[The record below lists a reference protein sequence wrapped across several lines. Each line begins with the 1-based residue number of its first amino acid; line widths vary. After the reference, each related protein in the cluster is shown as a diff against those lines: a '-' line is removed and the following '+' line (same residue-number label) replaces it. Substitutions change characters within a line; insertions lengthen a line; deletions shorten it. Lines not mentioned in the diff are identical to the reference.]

1 MRGITKT
8 LALAGILALPAAARA
23 AATQAEPRAARAF
36 QALRDRDFEG
46 AAVLFADLEKSA
58 PTEEL
63 RLDSE
68 LALAESCFKRG
79 LYNSALRQ
87 YSYVVKAGPRHPHY
101 LEAVEG
107 IVSVS
112 EALHE
117 DFITGAIL
125 DREYSDEFARL
136 PEAVL
141 SKVNYIVGVVSY
153 RKDKRD
159 DAAAFLSAVPRD
171 SSSYARAR
179 YLAGVVF
186 ARVPQNEKALEAFQ
200 DVLKLEGGPGRPYA
214 DLASLRPLAQLGVA
228 RTYYAMGRYSDAVK
242 AYDEVQRFGEHWDA
256 ALLESGWARFQDD
269 DPGGALGALQA
280 LHAPQFAGS
289 FQPESWILKAT
300 IYFERCLYDDAKV
313 ALAGFEQSYLP
324 VAEKLTALLG
334 GERGNDFYYGLLS
347 DGSRELPRAVKTSL
361 RANRRLAG
369 LLGSLD
375 ALDREKKVLEESR
388 ALKGSKLSAELLG
401 AVAES
406 RTLAVQLA
414 GSFVKKRLDDAAQ
427 TLAAFDRQRVAL
439 RFEIAKAEAALYEAR
454 RDPSAALSAQTLDRP
469 AIPSPG
475 WEYWQFQGEFWLD
488 EIGYYRYTLKSA
500 CLDRGPGSQSPQSE
514 QGAAARP
521 EDGRRGEAQ

>member
-1 MRGITKT
+1 MRGTMKT
-8 LALAGILALPAAARA
+8 LALAGLLGLPAAGRA
-23 AATQAEPRAARAF
+23 AAAQAEPLAARAF
-36 QALRDRDFEG
+36 QALRDKDFES
-46 AAVLFADLEKSA
+46 AAALFADLEKSA
-58 PTEEL
+58 PSEEL

-87 YSYVVKAGPRHPHY
+87 YSYVVKAGPHHPHY

-107 IVSVS
+107 VVKVS

-153 RKDKRD
+153 RKDKRE
-159 DAAAFLSAVPRD
+159 DAAAFLSMVPRD
-171 SSSYARAR
+171 SSAYARAR

-186 ARVPQNEKALEAFQ
+186 ARVPKNEKALEAFE
-200 DVLKLEGGPGRPYA
+200 DVLKLQDGPGQAYA

-228 RTYYAMGRYSDAVK
+228 RSYYAMGRYPDAVK
-242 AYDEVQRFGEHWDA
+242 AYDAVPRFSEHWDE

-280 LHAPQFAGS
+280 LHAPQYAGA

-300 IYFERCLYDDAKV
+300 IFYERCLYDDAKA
-313 ALAGFEQSYLP
+313 ALAGFEQAYLP
-324 VAEKLTALLG
+324 AAERLAALLA
-334 GERGNDFYYGLLS
+334 GEKGNDFYFGLVA
-347 DGSRELPRAVKTSL
+347 DGSAELPRAVKASL

-369 LLGSLD
+369 LLGSVE
-375 ALDREKKVLEESR
+375 ALDRERRTLEESR
-388 ALKGSKLSAELLG
+388 ALRGSKLSAELLG
-401 AVAES
+401 AVSDS
-406 RTLAVQLA
+406 RAVAVQLA
-414 GSFVKKRLDDAAQ
+414 GSFIRKRLDDAVQ

-454 RDPSAALSAQTLDRP
+454 KDPTSSLRGQALERP
-469 AIPSPG
+469 AVPSQR

-488 EIGYYRYTLKSA
+488 EIGYYRTTLKSG
-500 CLDRGPGSQSPQSE
+500 CPDRGLDEP
-514 QGAAARP
+514 GAAERP
-521 EDGRRGEAQ
+521 DGGRKGEAP

>member
-1 MRGITKT
+1 MFGISKA
-8 LALAGILALPAAARA
+8 LALAGILALPALARA
-23 AATQAEPRAARAF
+23 AAAEVEPRAARAF

-46 AAVLFADLEKSA
+46 AAALFADLETSA

-87 YSYVVKAGPRHPHY
+87 YSYMLKAGPRHPHY

-107 IVSVS
+107 VVSIS

-117 DFITGAIL
+117 DFITGSIL
-125 DREYSDEFARL
+125 DREYNDEFARL

-153 RKDKRD
+153 RKDKRE

-171 SSSYARAR
+171 SSSFARAR

-186 ARVPQNEKALEAFQ
+186 ARLPQNEKALEAFL
-200 DVLKLEGGPGRPYA
+200 DVLRLSDGHGYA
-214 DLASLRPLAQLGVA
+214 DLASLKPLAQLGVA
-228 RTYYAMGRYSDAVK
+228 RTYYAMGRYPEAVK
-242 AYDEVQRFGEHWDA
+242 AYDAVPRFGEHWDA
-256 ALLESGWARFQDD
+256 SLLESGWARFQND

-300 IYFERCLYDDAKV
+300 IYYERCLYDDAKA
-313 ALAGFEQSYLP
+313 ALAGFEQAYLP
-324 VAEKLTALLG
+324 VAEKLTALL
-334 GERGNDFYYGLLS
+334 EAEKGNDFYYDLMAG
-347 DGSRELPRAVKTSL
+347 GSRELPRAVKTSL

-369 LLGSLD
+369 LLSSLD
-375 ALDREKKVLEESR
+375 ALDREKRVLEQSQ
-388 ALKGSKLSAELLG
+388 ALRGTKLSAELLSALG
-401 AVAES
+401 ES
-406 RTLAVQLA
+406 RKVAVQLA
-414 GSFVKKRLDDAAQ
+414 GSFVRKRLDDAAQ

-454 RDPSAALSAQTLDRP
+454 RDSSAFLREQALDRP
-469 AIPSPG
+469 AMPSPA

-488 EIGYYRYTLKSA
+488 EIGYYRYTLKSG
-500 CLDRGPGSQSPQSE
+500 CLDRGSNE
-514 QGAAARP
+514 QGEAARP
-521 EDGRRGEAQ
+521 GEGRAGEAR

>member
-1 MRGITKT
+1 VFGISKA
-8 LALAGILALPAAARA
+8 LALAGILALPALARA
-23 AATQAEPRAARAF
+23 AAAEIELRAARAF

-46 AAVLFADLEKSA
+46 AAVLFADLETSA
-58 PTEEL
+58 PTEKL

-87 YSYVVKAGPRHPHY
+87 YSYMLKAGPSHPHY

-107 IVSVS
+107 IVSIS

-117 DFITGAIL
+117 DFITGSIL
-125 DREYSDEFARL
+125 DREYNDEFARL

-153 RKDKRD
+153 RKDKRE

-171 SSSYARAR
+171 SSSFARAR

-186 ARVPQNEKALEAFQ
+186 ARLPQNEKALEAFE
-200 DVLKLEGGPGRPYA
+200 DVLRLSDGHSYA
-214 DLASLRPLAQLGVA
+214 DLASLKPLAQLGVA
-228 RTYYAMGRYSDAVK
+228 RTYYAMGRYAEAVRAYDAVP
-242 AYDEVQRFGEHWDA
+242 RFGEHWDA
-256 ALLESGWARFQDD
+256 SLLEIGWARFQND

-300 IYFERCLYDDAKV
+300 IYYERCLYDDAKA
-313 ALAGFEQSYLP
+313 ALAGFEQAYLP
-324 VAEKLTALLG
+324 VAEKLVALLE
-334 GERGNDFYYGLLS
+334 GEKGNDFYYDLMAG
-347 DGSRELPRAVKTSL
+347 GSRELPRAVKTSL

-369 LLGSLD
+369 LLSSLD
-375 ALDREKKVLEESR
+375 ALDREKRVLEQSQ
-388 ALKGSKLSAELLG
+388 ALRGTKLSAELLSALG
-401 AVAES
+401 ES
-406 RTLAVQLA
+406 RKVAVQLA
-414 GSFVKKRLDDAAQ
+414 GSFVRKRLDDAAQ
-427 TLAAFDRQRVAL
+427 TLSAFDRQRVAL

-454 RDPSAALSAQTLDRP
+454 RDSSAFLREQALDRP
-469 AIPSPG
+469 AMPSPA

-488 EIGYYRYTLKSA
+488 EIGYYRYTLKSG
-500 CLDRGPGSQSPQSE
+500 CLDRGPNE
-514 QGAAARP
+514 QGEAARP
-521 EDGRRGEAQ
+521 GEGRAGEVR